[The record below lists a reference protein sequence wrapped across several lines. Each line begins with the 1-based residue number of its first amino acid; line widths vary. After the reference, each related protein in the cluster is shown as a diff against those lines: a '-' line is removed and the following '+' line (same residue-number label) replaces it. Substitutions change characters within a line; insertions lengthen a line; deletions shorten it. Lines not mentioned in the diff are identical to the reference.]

1 MARLLG
7 AARIGRDAADLPRVL
22 AGATAGAAAGT
33 CLPALPQYPVVSTAS
48 AVSAVSAVLSSPS
61 LLPQYP
67 VYRLMMKRLPEG
79 SKISVG
85 AKECMVSERPPPER
99 PPPQRPPPERRHPN
113 AASQSPRAGVPVAGA
128 FLTAESFPR
137 VTVA

>member
-99 PPPQRPPPERRHPN
+99 RHPN